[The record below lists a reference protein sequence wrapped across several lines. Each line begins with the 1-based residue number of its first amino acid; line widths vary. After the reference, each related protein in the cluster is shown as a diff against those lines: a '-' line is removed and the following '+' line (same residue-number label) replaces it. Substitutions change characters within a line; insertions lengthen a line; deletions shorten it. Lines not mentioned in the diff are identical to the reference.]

1 MTQGTATRTRIAL
14 LIYLITQGVLF
25 GAGLV
30 LVLTRPA
37 LTEESGFWISAVIVA
52 SFVLAAPIAWWIA
65 PRMRA
70 RVSRQN
76 IVPTPAP

>member
-1 MTQGTATRTRIAL
+1 MKQGTATRARIAL
-14 LIYLITQGVLF
+14 LIYLMTQGVMF

-30 LVLTRPA
+30 LVLAWPA
-37 LTEESGFWISAVIVA
+37 LAEDSGFWISAAIAA

-70 RVSRQN
+70 RFSRQN
-76 IVPTPAP
+76 ISPTPAP